1 MIYSALKNIYFKISH
16 ILREGHA
23 YYYDLTKELSREQK
37 RIVIYG
43 QGRTGSTLLESLLAS
58 TGYVAEHGELL
69 SPKFREI
76 KYPLKFIR
84 GLAKST
90 NPQGFIFHLK
100 SYQLNKKRKKSVEPS
115 HFLEELQKDGWFII
129 YLRRENKVKHALSS
143 IIAHQRGSFHKVDD
157 QIEEINVHVDC
168 ENLMRRTN
176 KRIKI
181 DRIDA
186 ESLKNINF
194 HEVVYELDLEH
205 EKNHQSAVDNILK
218 KLHLEPKMAISKQRK
233 IYREPLHEMI
243 KNYDEFIDC
252 VQNNGWKKYL
262 S

>member
-1 MIYSALKNIYFKISH
+1 MKYSALKNIFFKISH
-16 ILREGHA
+16 ILREVYA
-23 YYYDLTKELSREQK
+23 YYHDLTKELSRQQK

-90 NPQGFIFHLK
+90 NPGGFIFHLK
-100 SYQLNKKRKKSVEPS
+100 SYHLNKKRKKTVEPS
-115 HFLEELQKDGWFII
+115 HFLDELQKDGWFII

-157 QIEEINVHVDC
+157 KIENLNVHVDC
-168 ENLMRRTN
+168 ENLRRRIN

-186 ESLKNINF
+186 ESLKNISF
-194 HEVVYELDLEH
+194 HEVVYDLDLEH
-205 EKNHQSAVDNILK
+205 EKNHQSTIDNILK
-218 KLHLEPKMAISKQRK
+218 KIHLEPKIVTTKQRK

-243 KNYDEFIDC
+243 ENYDEFIDC
-252 VQNNGWKKYL
+252 VQYNGWKKYL

>member
-1 MIYSALKNIYFKISH
+1 MIYSALKEIYFRISH
-16 ILREGHA
+16 ILREGYA
-23 YYYDLTKELSREQK
+23 YYHELTKELSREQE

-58 TGYVAEHGELL
+58 TGYFAKHGELL
-69 SPKFREI
+69 APKFRVI
-76 KYPLKFIR
+76 KYPMKFIR
-84 GLAKST
+84 GLAKSKNT
-90 NPQGFIFHLK
+90 RGFIFHLK
-100 SYQLNKKRKKSVEPS
+100 SYHLTKKRKKTIEPS

-157 QIEEINVHVDC
+157 KIEELNVHVDC
-168 ENLMRRTN
+168 ENLRRRIN

-181 DRIDA
+181 DRIDV
-186 ESLKNINF
+186 ESLKNISF
-194 HEVVYELDLEH
+194 HEVVYDLDLEH
-205 EKNHQSAVDNILK
+205 EHNHQSTIDNILK
-218 KLHLEPKMAISKQRK
+218 KIHLEPKMASSKQRK
-233 IYREPLHEMI
+233 IYRAPLHEII